1 MHISLRIIFERMK
14 LVMTEHES
22 SKFQTLEE
30 FEREYFPNQFSSRPD
45 PEKNAESDA
54 FGEDLAI
61 ESLNRFS
68 SSLKG

>member
-1 MHISLRIIFERMK
+1 
-14 LVMTEHES
+14 MTEHES
-22 SKFQTLEE
+22 KKFQTLEE

-45 PEKNAESDA
+45 QEKNGEPEA
-54 FGEDLAI
+54 FGEELAM